1 MAKRQKTK
9 VFSFQGFDNAH
20 YKATAAYT
28 RAVNALFDK
37 ATSDIASSACRE
49 NYNPDKPFS
58 FDDYPRAKAQLQT
71 TIKGLAK
78 KMQAVIELGAR
89 KQWLFACQK
98 NDEFIASIFDTT
110 KLTKGRLKK
119 MQDRNLDALQ
129 TFQQRKVGGM
139 NLSERVWKYT
149 EQYKEQIEIGLDVG
163 LGEGRSAQQLSRD
176 LRQNLQDPDQLFR
189 RVRDKRGNL
198 QLSKAAKAFHLG
210 RGVYRSSVKNAQR

>member
-1 MAKRQKTK
+1 MTKRQKTK
-9 VFSFQGFDNAH
+9 AFSFQGFDNAH

-28 RAVNALFDK
+28 RAVNSLFDK
-37 ATSDIASSACRE
+37 ATSDIADFANKE
-49 NYNPDKPFS
+49 DYDPNKPFS
-58 FDDYPRAKAQLQT
+58 FDDYPKAKARLQT
-71 TIKGLAK
+71 TLKGLAK
-78 KMQAVIELGAR
+78 KMQAVIELGSR

-110 KLTKGRLKK
+110 KLTKGRIKK

-129 TFQQRKVGGM
+129 SFQQRKVGGM

-163 LGEGRSAQQLSRD
+163 LGEGRSAQQLARD
-176 LRQNLQDPDQLFR
+176 LRQNLQDPNRLFR

-198 QLSKAAKAFHLG
+198 HLSKAAKAFHPG
-210 RGVYRSSVKNAQR
+210 TGVYLIAFL